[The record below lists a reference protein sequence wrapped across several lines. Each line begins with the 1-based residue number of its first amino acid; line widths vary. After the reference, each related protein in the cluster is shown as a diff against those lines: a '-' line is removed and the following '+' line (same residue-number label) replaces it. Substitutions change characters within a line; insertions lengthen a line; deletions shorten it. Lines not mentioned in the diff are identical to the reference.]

1 MAQNIKPLLKILFS
15 LLGAHSV
22 GRTHC
27 SYVVDRLYNFNGT
40 GKPDPSMG
48 ASFVT
53 EMKRLCPQRLQ
64 KGQSDPLVYL
74 DPESGSNYKFTQS
87 YYSRIQSHKAV
98 LEVDQ
103 QLIFGNDT
111 AQITDEFAAGFEDF
125 RKSFA
130 LSMSRM
136 GNINVL
142 TGNQGEIRQNCRIT
156 NKGK

>member
-1 MAQNIKPLLKILFS
+1 MS

-27 SYVVDRLYNFNGT
+27 SYVLDRLYNFNVT

-53 EMKRLCPQRLQ
+53 EMRKLCPKRLK
-64 KGQSDPLVYL
+64 KGRADPLVFL

-87 YYSRIQSHKAV
+87 YYSRVLSHKAV

-103 QLIFGNDT
+103 QLLFGNDT
-111 AQITDEFAAGFEDF
+111 AQITEEFAAGFEDF

-136 GNINVL
+136 GNIKVL
-142 TGNQGEIRQNCRIT
+142 TGNQGEIRRSCRFT
-156 NKGK
+156 NKDNPNK